1 MADSM
6 TAVAIPGS
14 SPVPQIS
21 RTAVAAAV
29 LGNVL
34 EFYDFSTYAFF
45 AVMIGRAFFPAEN
58 PLISLLLSVATF
70 GVGFITR
77 PLGGFLIGAYSDR
90 AGRKPAMLL
99 TIALM
104 GIGMLGLA
112 LTPSYATIGPAAPIL
127 VVLARLIQGFALG
140 GEVGP
145 ATSFLIEAAPPAER
159 GYYASWQLASQG
171 VATLIAG
178 ALGVV
183 LSVALSAEAME
194 AWGWRIPFLLGMAI
208 IPVGL
213 YIRRHLPET
222 LDQEAATTQHSV
234 QGVLSFLFA
243 NHLRA
248 VLLALLV
255 IMAGTISTYI
265 LNYMT
270 TYAMT
275 TLHMAT
281 SVSIA
286 ATMMV
291 GLFTLIFSLAGGLLA
306 DRVGRKPVMIVPR
319 IALVVLAY
327 PAFLMMAEAR
337 TATVLLL
344 TTALLTALN
353 AIGAAVSL
361 VLIPESLPKS
371 VRSTGLSVAYAVG
384 VTVFGGT
391 TQFVITALIGATG
404 NPLSSAWYMIISS
417 LIGVVAMMM
426 MTETKDA
433 ALAD

>member
-404 NPLSSAWYMIISS
+404 NPLSPAWYMIISS

>member
-1 MADSM
+1 
-6 TAVAIPGS
+6 
-14 SPVPQIS
+14 
-21 RTAVAAAV
+21 V

-404 NPLSSAWYMIISS
+404 NPLSPAWYMIISS

>member
-1 MADSM
+1 MAESM
-6 TAVAIPGS
+6 VAVAIPGS

-404 NPLSSAWYMIISS
+404 NPLSPAWYMIISS